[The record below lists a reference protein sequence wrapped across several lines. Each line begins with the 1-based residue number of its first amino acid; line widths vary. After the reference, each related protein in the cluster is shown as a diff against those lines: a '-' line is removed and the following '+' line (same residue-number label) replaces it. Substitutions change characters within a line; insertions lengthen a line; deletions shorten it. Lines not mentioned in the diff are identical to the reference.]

1 MGLIVR
7 RQAIAEQLS
16 EHCAAVGAILVEG
29 EHFLS
34 RVISISTNGEE
45 NKLEHLI

>member
-1 MGLIVR
+1 MIRSLAGLSY
-7 RQAIAEQLS
+7 QYAGE
-16 EHCAAVGAILVEG
+16 GAILVEG

-34 RVISISTNGEE
+34 TVISLSTNGEE